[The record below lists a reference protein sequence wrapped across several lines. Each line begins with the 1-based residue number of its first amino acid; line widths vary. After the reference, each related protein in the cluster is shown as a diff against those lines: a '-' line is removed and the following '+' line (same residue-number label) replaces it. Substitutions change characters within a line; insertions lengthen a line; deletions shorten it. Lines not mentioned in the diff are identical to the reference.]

1 MERNKYSIHFTLWKI
16 NELEVSIMYKSFYDS
31 PLGRILLQ
39 SDGEHLTVLKMQSH
53 RFYND
58 YEEESVLQKDDLDI
72 FQKTKDWLN
81 RYFSGEKPE
90 IKELPLKPQGTEFRK
105 RVWNILCHIPYGSVI
120 TYGEIAKQIAK
131 EKGIAKMSARAVG
144 GAVGRNP
151 IGIIIPCHRVIGQNG
166 KLTGYGGGIENKIK
180 LLELEQVDKGKWK
193 K

>member
-31 PLGRILLQ
+31 PLGRLLLQ

-53 RFYND
+53 RFYDD
-58 YEEESVLQKDDLDI
+58 YEEKSALQKDDLDI
-72 FQKTKDWLN
+72 FRKIKDWLN
-81 RYFSGEKPE
+81 RYFNGEKPE
-90 IKELPLKPQGTEFRK
+90 IKELPLKPQGTEFQK
-105 RVWNILCHIPYGSVI
+105 RVWDILCRIPYGSVT

-131 EKGIAKMSARAVG
+131 EKGISKMSARAVG
-144 GAVGRNP
+144 GAVGHNP